1 MKLPSDKTRL
11 IIFIGIIAL
20 GIWDLFCVFFSVDT
34 LTVSQ
39 VMVDIG
45 VTNPFVV
52 FVMGMCIGHF
62 FFRAGEQT

>member
-34 LTVSQ
+34 STVSQ

>member
-1 MKLPSDKTRL
+1 MKPKDKTRL

-20 GIWDLFCVFFSVDT
+20 GIWDMYCVFFDSGNW
-34 LTVSQ
+34 TVSA
-39 VMVDIG
+39 VMVSVGI
-45 VTNPFVV
+45 TNPFVV

>member
-1 MKLPSDKTRL
+1 MKPPKDKTRL

-39 VMVDIG
+39 VMFDIG
-45 VTNPFVV
+45 VTSPFVV

-62 FFRAGEQT
+62 FFRSGEQT

>member
-1 MKLPSDKTRL
+1 MKLPKDKTRL

-20 GIWDLFCVFFSVDT
+20 GIWDLFCVFFSVTT

-45 VTNPFVV
+45 MTSPFVV
-52 FVMGMCIGHF
+52 FVSGMCVGHF
-62 FFRAGEQT
+62 WFRAGEHT